1 MKKVKYFIIFLF
13 FILPIQNLKSE
24 IIVMSAC
31 DDKQDEFLKN
41 EYILNLNELI
51 MVRNY
56 VYKEKTY
63 QKYRLSLIH
72 I

>member
-1 MKKVKYFIIFLF
+1 MKKVKYFIIFLLL
-13 FILPIQNLKSE
+13 ILPIQNLKSE
-24 IIVMSAC
+24 IIVMSSC

-56 VYKEKTY
+56 AVSYTHLTLPTK
-63 QKYRLSLIH
+63 LAV
-72 I
+72 